1 LKLIVDT
8 YIILSALIKG
18 SKARAILLSP
28 NHRFYIPEYAL
39 EEIEKHL
46 RLVVEKTALSENEVK
61 LALNILLTNIEV
73 IPSEDIMTKFNEA
86 EEIMGSYDM
95 GDVPFLAA
103 ALSIDCDGTW
113 SDDKDFKRQRRVKV
127 WSTKEMVR

>member
-8 YIILSALIKG
+8 NIILSALIKG
-18 SKARAILLSP
+18 SKVRAIPMSP

-46 RLVVEKTALSENEVK
+46 CLVVEKTALSENEVK
-61 LALNILLTNIEV
+61 LALDILLTNMQV
-73 IPSEDIMTKFNEA
+73 IHSEDIMTKLNEV
-86 EEIMGSYDM
+86 EEIMGSHDM

-103 ALSIDCDGTW
+103 ALSIDCDGIW
-113 SDDKDFKRQRRVKV
+113 SDDKDFNRLQP
-127 WSTKEMVR
+127 SDL